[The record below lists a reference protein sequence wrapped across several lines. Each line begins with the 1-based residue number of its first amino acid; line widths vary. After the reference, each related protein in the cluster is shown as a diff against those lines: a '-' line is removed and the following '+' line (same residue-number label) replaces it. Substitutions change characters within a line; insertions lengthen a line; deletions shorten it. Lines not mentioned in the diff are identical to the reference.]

1 VINLKIKELV
11 NTKYKLEKLPI
22 FRGLS
27 KEKILEII
35 NYSDFKI
42 KKFEKQETLSFRGDK
57 INDIMIVLDGEL
69 RGEMQKFNGD
79 TITIDF
85 LKQNDM
91 IAPAFIFGINNDFPV
106 DLIANTNSTILSLNK
121 SSLITLLSENELL
134 LTNFLNEVSNK
145 SQLLSKRIWFNFV
158 NKTIYEKIVAYIYEN
173 HIDDVITFKPN
184 ISELAKKFEIT
195 RPSLSREISA
205 LCETGLLTK
214 IAGNSYKVNTE
225 ELFT

>member
-1 VINLKIKELV
+1 MKIKELV
-11 NTKYKLEKLPI
+11 STKYKLEKLSI

-158 NKTIYEKIVAYIYEN
+158 NKTIYEKVVAYIYEN

>member
-1 VINLKIKELV
+1 MKIKELV
-11 NTKYKLEKLPI
+11 STKYKLENLPI

-79 TITIDF
+79 TIIIDF

-121 SSLITLLSENELL
+121 SSLIALLSENELL

-158 NKTIYEKIVAYIYEN
+158 NKTIYEKVVAYIYEN
-173 HIDDVITFKPN
+173 HIDGVITFKPN

-195 RPSLSREISA
+195 RPSLSREISS
-205 LCETGLLTK
+205 LCESGLLNK
-214 IAGNSYKVNTE
+214 IKSNTYKFDE
-225 ELFT
+225 KKLFNK

>member
-1 VINLKIKELV
+1 MKIKELV
-11 NTKYKLEKLPI
+11 NAKYKLEKLRI

-158 NKTIYEKIVAYIYEN
+158 NKTIYEKVVAYIYEN

>member
-1 VINLKIKELV
+1 MKIKELV
-11 NTKYKLEKLPI
+11 STKYKLENLAI

-79 TITIDF
+79 TIIIDF

-91 IAPAFIFGINNDFPV
+91 IAPAFIFGINNEFPV

-121 SSLITLLSENELL
+121 SSLIALLSENELL

-158 NKTIYEKIVAYIYEN
+158 NKSIEDKIIDYIEQN
-173 HIDDVITFKPN
+173 SKDNIIHFRPS
-184 ISELAKKFEIT
+184 ISEISRRFGVT
-195 RPSLSREISA
+195 RPSLSREISN
-205 LCETGLLTK
+205 LCSRGVLQRIGKNKYNINRREFEK
-214 IAGNSYKVNTE
+214 I
-225 ELFT
+225 

>member
-1 VINLKIKELV
+1 MKIKELV
-11 NTKYKLEKLPI
+11 STKYKLENLAI

-79 TITIDF
+79 TIIIDF

-158 NKTIYEKIVAYIYEN
+158 NKTIYEKVVAYIYEN

>member
-1 VINLKIKELV
+1 MKIKELV
-11 NTKYKLEKLPI
+11 STKYKLENLSI

-79 TITIDF
+79 TIIIDF

-121 SSLITLLSENELL
+121 SSLIALLSENELL

-158 NKTIYEKIVAYIYEN
+158 NKTIYEKVVAYICEN
-173 HIDDVITFKPN
+173 HIDGVITFKPN

-205 LCETGLLTK
+205 LCETGLLNK
-214 IAGNSYKVNTE
+214 IKSNTYKFDE
-225 ELFT
+225 KKLFDK

>member
-1 VINLKIKELV
+1 MKIKELV
-11 NTKYKLEKLPI
+11 STKYKLENLSI

-79 TITIDF
+79 TIIIDF

-121 SSLITLLSENELL
+121 SSLIALLSENELL

-145 SQLLSKRIWFNFV
+145 SQLISKRIWFNFV
-158 NKTIYEKIVAYIYEN
+158 NKNIYEKVVAYIYEN

-205 LCETGLLTK
+205 LFETGLLTK

-225 ELFT
+225 EVFT

>member
-1 VINLKIKELV
+1 MKIKELV
-11 NTKYKLEKLPI
+11 NAKYKLEKLSI

-79 TITIDF
+79 TIIIDF

-158 NKTIYEKIVAYIYEN
+158 NKTIYEKVVAYIYEN

>member
-1 VINLKIKELV
+1 MINLKIKELV
-11 NTKYKLEKLPI
+11 NAKYKLEKLPI

-91 IAPAFIFGINNDFPV
+91 IAPAFIFGIHNDFPV

-158 NKTIYEKIVAYIYEN
+158 NKTIYEKVVAYIYEN